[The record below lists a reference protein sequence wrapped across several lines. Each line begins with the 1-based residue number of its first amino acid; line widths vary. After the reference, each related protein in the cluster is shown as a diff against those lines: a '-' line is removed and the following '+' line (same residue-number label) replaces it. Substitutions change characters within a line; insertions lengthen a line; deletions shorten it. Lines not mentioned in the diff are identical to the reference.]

1 MALFALFVPDIPNN
15 VAIQLKRQA
24 FITSKIPDE
33 QRLAHVRSAG
43 QRNLDIKGRDDR
55 PPAKEKIVIPRYSIC

>member
-1 MALFALFVPDIPNN
+1 IPKNG
-15 VAIQLKRQA
+15 AIQRKRQA